1 MEPEIV
7 TVGHIVNETISFTD
21 RSVGPVLGGPA
32 SYTSVVAGRLGRPV
46 GLVTVVGADLPRDL
60 LGPIE
65 AAGVDMR
72 GVRRRGPHTTASLLV
87 YDAAGHKEIRYPHK
101 APAIRY
107 ADIPVSYRQ
116 AAAVHIGAMDWDV
129 TAGCLARIADL
140 QALQSIDLGGFGGV
154 HSRAHPTER
163 EWADPARLARLV
175 ATFQIVRASEE
186 DARCLLGVGP
196 ERCWDVARLFI
207 SWGAEVGI
215 LSRGA
220 EGAIVAHR
228 EGSYHIQA
236 APARV
241 VDCTGAGDCFSMGF
255 LVEYLRSRNP
265 LRAGQFA
272 AAVAAHV
279 IEGTG
284 GVHLTR
290 MPTMEEVM
298 QRLSTFG

>member
-1 MEPEIV
+1 VEPEIV

-21 RSVGPVLGGPA
+21 RTVGPVLGGPA
-32 SYTSVVAGRLGRPV
+32 SYTSVVAGRLGRDV
-46 GLVTVVGADLPRDL
+46 GLVTVVGADLPLSL
-60 LGPIE
+60 LDPIE

-72 GVRRRGPHTTASLLV
+72 GVRRRGPHTTASLLL
-87 YDAAGHKEIRYPHK
+87 YDAAGNKEIQYPHK

-107 ADIPVSYRQ
+107 TDLPVTYRE

-129 TAGCLARIADL
+129 TADFLARLADL
-140 QALQSIDLGGFGGV
+140 QALLSIDLGGFGGV

-163 EWADPARLARLV
+163 EWADPVRLARLV
-175 ATFQIVRASEE
+175 AKFRVVRASEE
-186 DARCLLGVGP
+186 DARYLLGVGP
-196 ERCWDVARLFI
+196 ERSGDVARLFI
-207 SWGAEVGI
+207 AWGAEVGI

-228 EGSYHIQA
+228 EGSYRIQA

-284 GVHLTR
+284 GVHVTR
-290 MPTMEEVM
+290 MPTMEQAM
-298 QRLSTFG
+298 QRLAAFG

>member
-1 MEPEIV
+1 
-7 TVGHIVNETISFTD
+7 
-21 RSVGPVLGGPA
+21 
-32 SYTSVVAGRLGRPV
+32 
-46 GLVTVVGADLPRDL
+46 
-60 LGPIE
+60 
-65 AAGVDMR
+65 
-72 GVRRRGPHTTASLLV
+72 
-87 YDAAGHKEIRYPHK
+87 
-101 APAIRY
+101 
-107 ADIPVSYRQ
+107 
-116 AAAVHIGAMDWDV
+116 MDWDV
-129 TAGCLARIADL
+129 TADFLARVADL
-140 QALQSIDLGGFGGV
+140 QGLLSIDLGGFGGV

-163 EWADPARLARLV
+163 DWTDPVRLARLV
-175 ATFQIVRASEE
+175 AKFQIVRASEE
-186 DARCLLGVGP
+186 DARYLLGVGP
-196 ERCWDVARLFI
+196 ERSGDVARLFI
-207 SWGAEVGI
+207 TWGAEVGI

-284 GVHLTR
+284 GVHVTR
-290 MPTMEEVM
+290 MPTMEEAM
-298 QRLSTFG
+298 QRLSAFG

>member
-1 MEPEIV
+1 VEPEIV
-7 TVGHIVNETISFTD
+7 TVGHIVNETIRFPD
-21 RSVGPVLGGPA
+21 RTVGPVLGGPA
-32 SYTSVVAGRLGRPV
+32 SYTSVVASRLGRHV
-46 GLVTVVGADLPRDL
+46 GLVTVVGADLPLSL
-60 LGPIE
+60 LDPIQ

-72 GVRRRGPHTTASLLV
+72 GVRHRGPHTTASLLL
-87 YDAAGHKEIRYPHK
+87 YDPVGNKEIRYPRK

-107 ADIPVSYRQ
+107 RDLPITYRQ

-129 TAGCLARIADL
+129 TAACLARIAES

-163 EWADPARLARLV
+163 EWADPVRLARLV
-175 ATFQIVRASEE
+175 ARFHIVRASVE
-186 DARCLLGVGP
+186 DARYLLGVGP
-196 ERCWDVARLFI
+196 ERASDVARLFI
-207 SWGAEVGI
+207 TWGAEVGI

-220 EGAIVAHR
+220 QGAIVAHR
-228 EGSYHIQA
+228 QGSYHIEA

-284 GVHLTR
+284 GVHVTR
-290 MPTMEEVM
+290 MPTMEDVM
-298 QRLSTFG
+298 QRLSALG